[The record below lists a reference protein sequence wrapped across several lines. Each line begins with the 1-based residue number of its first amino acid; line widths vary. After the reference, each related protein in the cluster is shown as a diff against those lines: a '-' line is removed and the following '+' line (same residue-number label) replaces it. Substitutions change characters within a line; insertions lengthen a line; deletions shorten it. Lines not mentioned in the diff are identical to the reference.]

1 MAALKDR
8 IQSDLKDAM
17 KARDQVRLDTLRS
30 AISGFSYRRVE
41 AGHDLT
47 DAEELEVM
55 RRAVKQRNDSIA
67 EYTKAGRAELAD
79 KEIRERDILVA
90 YLPAQ
95 LSADDV
101 RARVKAILAEI
112 PAENRSQGSVMKVA
126 MPQLKDVADG
136 NLVRTIVMEELASA

>member
-41 AGHDLT
+41 AGRDLT
-47 DAEELEVM
+47 DSEELEVV
-55 RRAVKQRNDSIA
+55 RKAVKQRTDSIE
-67 EYTKAGRAELAD
+67 EYTKGDRPELAD
-79 KEIRERDILVA
+79 KEKHERDILVA

-112 PAENRSQGSVMKVA
+112 PAENRSQGAVMKVA
-126 MPQLKDVADG
+126 MPQLKDYADG
-136 NLVRTIVMEELASA
+136 NLVRAIVTEELASA

>member
-41 AGHDLT
+41 AGRDLT
-47 DAEELEVM
+47 DSEELEVV
-55 RRAVKQRNDSIA
+55 RKAVKQRTDSIG
-67 EYTKAGRAELAD
+67 EFTKGDRPELAE
-79 KEIRERDILVA
+79 KERRERDMLVA

-101 RARVKAILAEI
+101 RTRVKAILAEI
-112 PAENRSQGSVMKVA
+112 PTDQRTQGAVMKVA

-136 NLVRTIVMEELASA
+136 NLVRTIVTEELASA